1 MLIYVLTH
9 DFAPNQ
15 SIKSKSNLFKVYERR
30 EQNEISSMN
39 ALEVA
44 IEGSAKNFVSSP
56 LVQRLLG
63 KERSMDIILSNMLI
77 HLPLIKTTR

>member
-9 DFAPNQ
+9 DFGPNQ
-15 SIKSKSNLFKVYERR
+15 SSKSASNLLKVYERK
-30 EQNEISSMN
+30 EQMEIASMN

-63 KERSMDIILSNMLI
+63 KKIDIDDTAYYLRS
-77 HLPLIKTTR
+77 